1 MIWLIWVGLFILFCI
16 FLWLLTRETK
26 LDRCCRAINQ
36 ALRAREN
43 RDKNASGN
51 GDGNGA

>member
-1 MIWLIWVGLFILFCI
+1 MIWIGLIIIFACFIF
-16 FLWLLTRETK
+16 WLLTRETK
-26 LDRCCRAINQ
+26 LDRCCRVINK
-36 ALRAREN
+36 ALRAMEN